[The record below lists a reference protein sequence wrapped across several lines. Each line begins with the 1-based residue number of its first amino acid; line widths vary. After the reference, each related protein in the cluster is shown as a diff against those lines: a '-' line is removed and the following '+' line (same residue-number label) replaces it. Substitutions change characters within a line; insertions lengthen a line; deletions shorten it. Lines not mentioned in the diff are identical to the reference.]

1 MKQIVQSARSG
12 ELQLVDVPAP
22 APERGQVLIQNHF
35 SVMSPGTE
43 KLSMDF
49 AQKSLVGK
57 ARSRPDL
64 VGQVLKKVRQEGP
77 LPTFRT
83 VVNRLDSPQPL
94 GYSCAGT
101 VIAVGEGVTRFS
113 VGERVAC
120 AGAGYANHAELVVVP
135 ENLLAH
141 VPDGLELDKAAFATL
156 GAIALQGIRVADP
169 TLGEVVVVVGL
180 GLIGQLAVQLL
191 VANGCRVLGVDIDRR
206 RIEQALEQGAEWGA
220 KPDELTEGWSHEATA
235 GHGVDFA
242 LITASSETATPI
254 ELAAQLCRPKGRVVV
269 VGAMPLNLDRRV
281 FYEKELELRLSMS
294 YGPGRYDRRY
304 EEVGLDYPLPYVR
317 WTENRNLQ
325 TFLDLASK
333 GKVDP
338 ESLDTETVP
347 FSEAEA
353 AYEKLS
359 RGERSSLAVLFRYSD
374 APSTARTQ
382 ELKSPSSRKASPGNP
397 GLAFLGAGNYA
408 KAVLLPALASLSGI
422 RHVSLVTA
430 TGPSA
435 TRTAERFGFERCG
448 THPDDAILAEDV
460 DAVFVATRH
469 HLHAQQAISA
479 LKAGKAVWLEKPVGL
494 SLEEVEKVCAAA
506 HESPLMVGY
515 NRRFSDHARVIREK
529 FSNRI
534 EPLSIQY
541 TVAAGPTPRGTWITD
556 PHEGGGRVIGEMCHF
571 IDLCSYLT
579 QSTPVRVYAQASGQD
594 MEMDDSV
601 QVLITYADG
610 STASIAYLARSHAQ
624 LPKEYFMVSSG
635 GETASCENF
644 KTTRILGGKDVKHI
658 NQDKG
663 QATAVK
669 AFIESVRTGSASPFT
684 VEEILGTS
692 KVTFGILESIRTN
705 NSVTLGPGR

>member
-22 APERGQVLIQNHF
+22 APERGQVLIQNRF

-49 AQKSLVGK
+49 AQKSLLGK

-64 VGQVLKKVRQEGP
+64 VGQVIKKVKQEGP
-77 LPTFRT
+77 MPTFRT

-101 VIAVGEGVTRFS
+101 VVAVGEGVTGFA
-113 VGERVAC
+113 VGDRVAC
-120 AGAGYANHAELVVVP
+120 AGAGYANHAELISVP
-135 ENLLAH
+135 ENLVAR
-141 VPDGLELDKAAFATL
+141 VPEGLDLDKAAFSTL

-191 VANGCRVLGVDIDRR
+191 VANGCRVLGVDIDPR
-206 RIEQALEQGAEWGA
+206 RIDQALEQGAEWGA
-220 KPDELTEGWSHEATA
+220 RPDELEDGWSHEATS

-254 ELAAQLCRPKGRVVV
+254 ELAANLCRHKGRVVV

-325 TFLDLASK
+325 TFLDLAAK
-333 GKVDP
+333 KKVDP
-338 ESLDTETVP
+338 ELLDTETVP
-347 FSEAEA
+347 FADAEE

-359 RGERSSLAVLFRYSD
+359 RGERSSLAVLFRYSETPD
-374 APSTARTQ
+374 TTRTIQLRPPSGRAA
-382 ELKSPSSRKASPGNP
+382 KAGDI

-408 KAVLLPALASLSGI
+408 KAVLLPSLAGESGI
-422 RHVSLVTA
+422 RRVSLVTA

-435 TRTAERFGFERCG
+435 SRTADRFGFERYG
-448 THPDDAILAEDV
+448 TDPEDAIQHKDV
-460 DAVFVATRH
+460 DAVFIATRH
-469 HLHAQQAISA
+469 HLHARQAVAA

-494 SLEEVEKVCAAA
+494 SLEEVHEVCAAA
-506 HESPLMVGY
+506 SDSPLMVGY
-515 NRRFSDHARVIREK
+515 NRRFSSHSKAILDR
-529 FSNRI
+529 FSNRV
-534 EPLSIQY
+534 EPMSIQY
-541 TVAAGPTPRGTWITD
+541 TVSAGPTPKGTWITD
-556 PHEGGGRVIGEMCHF
+556 PGEGGGRVIGEMCHF
-571 IDLCSYLT
+571 VDLCSFLI
-579 QSTPVRVYAQASGQD
+579 QRNPVRVYAQATGQD
-594 MEMDDSV
+594 MENDDSV
-601 QVLITYADG
+601 QVLISYDDG
-610 STASIAYLARSHAQ
+610 STASIAYLSRAHPQ
-624 LPKEYFMVSSG
+624 LPKENFMVSAG
-635 GETASCENF
+635 GETARCDNF
-644 KTTRILGGKDVKHI
+644 KTTRVLGGRDVKHV

-663 QATAVK
+663 QAAAVK
-669 AFIESVRTGSASPFT
+669 AFIECVRTGSGSPLEIQEIITAS
-684 VEEILGTS
+684 EI
-692 KVTFGILESIRTN
+692 TFGILESIRTN
-705 NSVTLGPGR
+705 SSITLGDSR